1 MKIKTINL
9 IIFLI
14 LALACS
20 KEKNVIVQV
29 QSLDEINGTWKWE
42 STCGG
47 FTGACGYSSKS
58 QYGEISFSKD
68 GHLIQKFQDSIH
80 MTANYTIVKDSETNG
95 TLMLDN
101 IISGDIRVTHSEC
114 YISLAN
120 NMLYIDQGSF
130 TESYSR
136 IK

>member
-1 MKIKTINL
+1 MRTINL
-9 IIFLI
+9 FIFLI
-14 LALACS
+14 LTLACS
-20 KEKNVIVQV
+20 KEKEVILQV
-29 QSLDEINGTWKWE
+29 QSLDQIIGTWKWE

-47 FTGACGYSSKS
+47 ITGACGYSSKS

-80 MTANYTIVKDSETNG
+80 MTANYTIVKDGETNG

-101 IISGDIRVTHSEC
+101 IISGDILVTHSEC
-114 YISLAN
+114 YISLTN
-120 NMLYIDQGSF
+120 NKLYIDKGSI
-130 TESYSR
+130 TESYSK